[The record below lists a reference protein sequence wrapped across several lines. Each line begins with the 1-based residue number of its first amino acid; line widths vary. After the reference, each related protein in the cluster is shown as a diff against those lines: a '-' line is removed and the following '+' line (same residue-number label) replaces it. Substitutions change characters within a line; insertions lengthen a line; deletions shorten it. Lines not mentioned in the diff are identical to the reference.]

1 LPPSASGAISNA
13 LLPIRR
19 SCIPE
24 LLILAS
30 KQAVAGNV
38 QHFFVK
44 FSDTAAHVGPV
55 DNGAFVQALISFWSY
70 ALAASMFVALL
81 VWRIGAGARLTG
93 QRLLLAAFALTACW
107 AWLSALDT
115 NQALASYAETVRNL
129 VWVSLLYS
137 LSARGDDRQHGLK
150 LVYGAVAAVLGLQL
164 VADTLTL
171 LVDSRPLLDT
181 AALLRIT
188 GAAGSLVLVH
198 NLYGQAA
205 PASRS
210 AIRFTMLGLAL
221 IWTYDLN
228 LYTVAYLGG
237 SSSALLDWRGAVVAL
252 AASLF
257 ALGAKQ
263 EDGLRIRLSRAATFQ
278 SLSLL
283 AICAYFAV
291 MTVLATALRGSGW
304 DWSGGLLVALLA
316 ALTVAAMVL
325 LPSSGARS
333 WAKVKLAKHLFE
345 HRYDYR
351 AEWLRFTDTVGGAGS
366 DAPPL
371 GERVIKA
378 FADIVDAPG
387 GLLLVTDSGGAI
399 ATAATWNWP
408 GRNSPAIELEAAGN
422 FWRSVESAGRILEL
436 DAYRRRGGH
445 PKDLLI
451 DVPAWIAADASAW
464 VGVPLIHN
472 DKLFG
477 LVLLAAPDDRRA
489 LDWED
494 FDLLRT
500 AGRQA
505 ASSLAEAHGQEALS
519 NAQRFEDFNRRFAF
533 ILHDIKNLVSQ
544 LSLLS
549 RNAERHADNAEF
561 RGDMIATLKSS
572 VGKMNELLARLSPQ
586 TALRAQQCEPAPLR
600 PVLLSAIAANRR
612 NHEVRLLGDASLCAV
627 IDASGL
633 EQAVGHLVQNAVEA
647 SSDGEPVI
655 VRVSQRGSSVLV
667 TIADR
672 GCGMDGDFI
681 RNRLFQPFASTKAGG
696 FGIGSFEARSLIAA
710 MGGRL
715 SVDSRPGEGTT
726 FTIMLAASQAS
737 TITRKSA

>member
-1 LPPSASGAISNA
+1 MPG
-13 LLPIRR
+13 
-19 SCIPE
+19 
-24 LLILAS
+24 
-30 KQAVAGNV
+30 
-38 QHFFVK
+38 
-44 FSDTAAHVGPV
+44 
-55 DNGAFVQALISFWSY
+55 LISFWSY
-70 ALAASMFVALL
+70 ALAAAMFVALL
-81 VWRIGAGARLTG
+81 IWRLGAGTRLDG
-93 QRLLLAAFALTACW
+93 HRLLLGAFAVTACW
-107 AWLSALDT
+107 AWLSAIDAGHPLV
-115 NQALASYAETVRNL
+115 SYAETARNL

-137 LSARGDDRQHGLK
+137 LSGTVDARQHGLR
-150 LVYGAVAAVLGLQL
+150 LVYGAVAAVFGLQL
-164 VADTLTL
+164 VADTLSL
-171 LVDSRPLLDT
+171 LVHSRPLLET
-181 AALLRIT
+181 ATLLRIT

-210 AIRFTMLGLAL
+210 TIRFAMLGLAL

-228 LYTVAYLGG
+228 LYTIFYLGAG
-237 SSSALLDWRGAVVAL
+237 SGSALVDWRGAVVAL
-252 AASLF
+252 TGPLF

-263 EDGLRIRLSRAATFQ
+263 EDGWRIRLSRAATFQ

-291 MTVLATALRGSGW
+291 MTVLATALRGTGW
-304 DWSGGLLVALLA
+304 DWSGSLLVALLA
-316 ALTVAAMVL
+316 FMTVAAMVL
-325 LPSSGARS
+325 LPSPSARS

-351 AEWLRFTDTVGGAGS
+351 TEWLRFTETLGRAGT

-387 GLLLVTDSGGAI
+387 GLLLVTDSAGAI
-399 ATAATWNWP
+399 TTFASWNWP
-408 GRNSPAIELEAAGN
+408 GSNPPAEEL
-422 FWRSVESAGRILEL
+422 ESAGDFWRNVESSGRILDL
-436 DAYRRRGGH
+436 DAYRGRWSH
-445 PKDLLI
+445 PKDLVI
-451 DVPAWIAADASAW
+451 EIPTWIAADDSAW
-464 VGVPLIHN
+464 AGVPLIHN

-477 LVLLAAPDDRRA
+477 LVLLAAPDYRRA

-549 RNAERHADNAEF
+549 RNAERHADNQDF
-561 RGDMIATLKSS
+561 RTDMIATLKSS
-572 VGKMNELLARLSPQ
+572 VGKMNDLLARLSPQ
-586 TALRAQQCEPAPLR
+586 AAPRVHRSEPRPLR
-600 PVLLSAIAANRR
+600 PILSSAIAANRR
-612 NHEVRLLGDASLCAV
+612 NHDVRLLGDASLCAV
-627 IDASGL
+627 VDAAGL

-647 SSDGEPVI
+647 SAAAKPVI
-655 VRVSQRGSSVLV
+655 VRVAQRGSSVLV
-667 TIADR
+667 TIADH
-672 GCGMDGDFI
+672 GCGMDGDFV
-681 RNRLFQPFASTKAGG
+681 RNRLFQPFASTKADG
-696 FGIGSFEARSLIAA
+696 FGIGSFEARSLIGA

-715 SVDSRPGEGTT
+715 SVDSRPGHGTT
-726 FTIMLAASQAS
+726 FTIMLAADPAS
-737 TITRKSA
+737 SITRKSA